1 MRYERP
7 QLHYL
12 DSGRGAQGNCAN
24 GTAAGEPDAL
34 CTAGGGVN
42 SFMGYCTSGAGDANW
57 CDTGTAAYWSS
68 QSCFTGT
75 SPDTTCATG
84 GTPTTA

>member
-24 GTAAGEPDAL
+24 GTFAGVPDAL
-34 CTAGGGVN
+34 CTAGVGVN
-42 SFMGYCTSGAGDANW
+42 SLNGYCKNGTGDADW
-57 CDTGTAAYWSS
+57 CDTGTAAYGGA
-68 QSCFTGT
+68 QNCYAGT

-84 GTPTTA
+84 GMPTTA